1 MVENRELRRA
11 QQARLASL
19 PNVRVFA
26 PSTVAGLERGPH
38 RVTATL
44 AGGQVLHAP
53 LAVAA
58 EGRVSP
64 LRQAA
69 GIGTMNWDYNQDG
82 IVCTVE
88 HEHPHGGVAQE
99 RFLAPGPFAI
109 LPLTGNRSSLVWT
122 ERRDS
127 AAAIMALDETRF
139 GQELARRFG
148 DHLGAVRATGP
159 RWSYPLSLQLAERY
173 TAERLVLVG
182 DSAHGIH
189 PIAGQGLNLGLRD
202 VATLAELLADAV
214 RLGLDPGSG
223 DLLARYERWR
233 RFDTVVLAGVTD
245 ALNRLF
251 SNDAPPLRALRDA
264 GLGLVNQI
272 PPLKRVFMRHAM
284 GDLGDLPKLLR
295 GEAL

>member
-1 MVENRELRRA
+1 
-11 QQARLASL
+11 
-19 PNVRVFA
+19 
-26 PSTVAGLERGPH
+26 
-38 RVTATL
+38 
-44 AGGQVLHAP
+44 
-53 LAVAA
+53 
-58 EGRVSP
+58 
-64 LRQAA
+64 
-69 GIGTMNWDYNQDG
+69 
-82 IVCTVE
+82 
-88 HEHPHGGVAQE
+88 
-99 RFLAPGPFAI
+99 
-109 LPLTGNRSSLVWT
+109 
-122 ERRDS
+122 
-127 AAAIMALDETRF
+127 
-139 GQELARRFG
+139 
-148 DHLGAVRATGP
+148 VRATGP